1 MIAKEYFY
9 KGMMSEEEMN
19 RMDATNKIT
28 ELAMRLCLLSDMKLT
43 IGQVKYKS
51 SIQTEDDGEPFG
63 DVAYSPTYKQVP
75 FITLL
80 DENGFALFSV
90 DSVMSLNKK
99 SQIHSEKLRV
109 TALNISFKKIGRSRN
124 ILLGDIVKPLVSKI
138 KKGDYIKDAL
148 ERTQTN
154 IKFRLKRMHHL
165 VKDELNIREIS
176 HPTFATG
183 QVEFAMLKGLIEG
196 KSLNELTTDVQ
207 GHINLMYKKHL
218 TLDTRMN
225 EGMKELDDMFKG
237 DMWWCCCTPRGII
250 VSSVKI
256 NPDETSV
263 TKLPLRIYK
272 TFDDMP
278 AEWREELKTTLIF
291 CRINREQKGISNDYN
306 YPAIDT
312 MRLFP
317 LGDKVYTD
325 SQSVTWTDYQGEDLS
340 WFMVPRI

>member
-9 KGMMSEEEMN
+9 KGMMSEKEMN
-19 RMDATNKIT
+19 MMDATNKIT

-43 IGQVKYKS
+43 IGEVKYKA
-51 SIQTEDDGEPFG
+51 SIQTEDGGESFG
-63 DVAYSPTYKQVP
+63 GVV
-75 FITLL
+75 ITLL

-109 TALNISFKKIGRSRN
+109 TALNIHFKKIGGSRN

-148 ERTQTN
+148 ERTQTR
-154 IKFRLKRMHHL
+154 IKARLIRMHHL
-165 VKDELNIREIS
+165 VKEELNIRETP

-183 QVEFAMLKGLIEG
+183 QVEFAMLKGLVEG

-225 EGMKELDDMFKG
+225 EGMKELQDMFKG
-237 DMWWCCCTPRGII
+237 DMWWCCCTPRGIV
-250 VSSVKI
+250 VSSIKI
-256 NPDETSV
+256 NSDETSV

-291 CRINREQKGISNDYN
+291 CRINREQKGISNDYY
-306 YPAIDT
+306 YPVIDT

-325 SQSVTWTDYQGEDLS
+325 SQSVTRTDYQGEDLS
-340 WFMVPRI
+340 WFMVPRV

>member
-51 SIQTEDDGEPFG
+51 SIQTEDEGKPFG
-63 DVAYSPTYKQVP
+63 DVAYSPTYKP

-80 DENGFALFSV
+80 DENGFALFDV
-90 DSVMSLNKK
+90 DSVMALDKK

-109 TALNISFKKIGRSRN
+109 KAFNIHFKKIGRIRN
-124 ILLGDIVKPLVSKI
+124 ILLGDIVKRLVSKI

-148 ERTQTN
+148 ERVQTQ
-154 IKFRLKRMHHL
+154 IKFRFKRMHRL
-165 VKDELNIREIS
+165 VKDELNIKETS

-183 QVEFAMLKGLIEG
+183 QVEFAMLKGLVEG

-218 TLDTRMN
+218 TLDTRLN
-225 EGMKELDDMFKG
+225 EGMKELQDMFKG
-237 DMWWCCCTPRGII
+237 DMWRCCCTPRGIV

-256 NPDETSV
+256 NPDETFE
-263 TKLPLRIYK
+263 TKLPLQIYK

-291 CRINREQKGISNDYN
+291 CRINREQKGISNDYY
-306 YPAIDT
+306 YPVIDT

-317 LGDKVYTD
+317 WDDKVYTD
-325 SQSVTWTDYQGEDLS
+325 SQSVTSIDHQGENLS
-340 WFMVPRI
+340 WIMVPRI